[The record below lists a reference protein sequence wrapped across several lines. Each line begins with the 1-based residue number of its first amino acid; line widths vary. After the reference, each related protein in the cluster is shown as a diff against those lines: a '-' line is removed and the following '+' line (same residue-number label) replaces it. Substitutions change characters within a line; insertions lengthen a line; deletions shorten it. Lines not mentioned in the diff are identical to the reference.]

1 MDIRPPLAWR
11 PVAAVSG
18 ALVALLLLTSGGYG
32 HHRDELY
39 FRALSEHPA
48 WGYVDQP
55 PLTPLLAGLSRA
67 VFGDTLTGLRV
78 LPALAAGLLVVLV
91 ALVAREL
98 GGRGAAQTLAAFGT
112 AGGVYTLIGGHT
124 LLTVS
129 FDLPFWLA
137 AILFTV
143 RALLREQPR
152 WWLAVGAVAG
162 LATYNKLLIALLF
175 AALAAGLLAVGPRR
189 VLASP
194 WLWAGALVAA
204 VLAAPNLLY
213 QVTNDW
219 PQLAMAEA
227 LSADEGDEMRVLFVP
242 MQVLLYGPVVAVI
255 GAFGWWRLWRDRR
268 LRAAAVAYPVAA
280 VVTLVSGGRF
290 DYTGGLILLLF
301 AAGCVAAEAAGAD
314 RPRSAGI
321 ALGCNA
327 VGGVLLALPLVP
339 LTVLGSTPIPA
350 INEVARES
358 VGWPQFTAA
367 VRGVLDTLPP
377 EVAETAIT
385 PLEGKSLVPAFADR
399 PLDRDIYWEHEGNRA
414 VRSGDW
420 KLVAK
425 GPDGKW
431 ELYNIADDR
440 VEANDLAD
448 RHPDRVKEMTAKWE
462 AWATRAKVIP
472 WIWKPEYKPSEK

>member
-1 MDIRPPLAWR
+1 MDLPPPPARR

-39 FRALSEHPA
+39 FRVLSEHPA

-67 VFGDTLTGLRV
+67 VFGDTLPGLRV

-98 GGRGAAQTLAAFGT
+98 GGRATAQTLAAFGT
-112 AGGVYTLIGGHT
+112 AGGVYTLIAGHT
-124 LLTVS
+124 MLTVS
-129 FDLPFWLA
+129 FDLPFWTA
-137 AILFTV
+137 AILFTL
-143 RALLREQPR
+143 RALLRGQPR
-152 WWLAVGAVAG
+152 WWLAVGVVAG

-175 AALAAGLLAVGPRR
+175 AGLAAGLAAVGPRR

-194 WLWAGALVAA
+194 WLWAGALAAA

-213 QVTNDW
+213 QVTNGW

-227 LSADEGDEMRVLFVP
+227 LSADEGAEMRVLFVP
-242 MQVLLYGPVVAVI
+242 MQLLLFGPVVAVI

-268 LRAAAVAYPVAA
+268 VRAAAVAYPVAA
-280 VVTLVSGGRF
+280 AATLAGGGRF

-301 AAGCVAAEAAGAD
+301 AAGCVSAEAAGAG
-314 RPRSAGI
+314 RRRSAGV

-339 LTVLGSTPIPA
+339 VTVLASTPIPA

-358 VGWPQFTAA
+358 VGWPRFTAA

-377 EVAETAIT
+377 GERARAIVLTGSYGEHGELVRAGVPRVYSGHNQLHAYGPPPETGTVAVAVNIGRRGMDFQYAACE
-385 PLEGKSLVPAFADR
+385 E
-399 PLDRDIYWEHEGNRA
+399 RA
-414 VRSGDW
+414 RIDNGVG
-420 KLVAK
+420 VEN
-425 GPDGKW
+425 
-431 ELYNIADDR
+431 ELQGMTVHLCRGLRQPWSAAWPRY
-440 VEANDLAD
+440 
-448 RHPDRVKEMTAKWE
+448 RHL
-462 AWATRAKVIP
+462 
-472 WIWKPEYKPSEK
+472 S

>member
-1 MDIRPPLAWR
+1 MDLPPPLAWR

-18 ALVALLLLTSGGYG
+18 ALVALLLLVSGGYG

-67 VFGDTLTGLRV
+67 VFGDTLPGLRV

-98 GGRGAAQTLAAFGT
+98 GGRGTAQALAAFGT
-112 AGGVYTLIGGHT
+112 AGGVYTLIAGHT
-124 LLTVS
+124 MLTVS
-129 FDLPFWLA
+129 FDLPCWLA

-143 RALLREQPR
+143 RALRGRPR
-152 WWLAVGAVAG
+152 WWLAVGVVAG
-162 LATYNKLLIALLF
+162 LATYNKLLIVLLF
-175 AALAAGLLAVGPRR
+175 AGLAAGLLAVGPRR

-204 VLAAPNLLY
+204 VLAAPNLVY
-213 QVTNDW
+213 QVTNGW

-227 LSADEGDEMRVLFVP
+227 LRADEGDEMRVLFAP
-242 MQVLLYGPVVAVI
+242 MQLLLFGPVVAVI

-268 LRAAAVAYPVAA
+268 VRAAAVAYPVAA
-280 VVTLVSGGRF
+280 VVTLVTGGRF

-301 AAGCVAAEAAGAD
+301 AAGCVGVEAAGAG
-314 RPRSAGI
+314 RPRSA
-321 ALGCNA
+321 AVSLTLNA
-327 VGGVLLALPLVP
+327 AGGALLALPLVP
-339 LTVLGSTPIPA
+339 VTVLGSTPIPA

-358 VGWPQFTAA
+358 VGWPRFTAA

-377 EVAETAIT
+377 EERARAIVLTGSYGEHGELVRAGVPRVYSGHNQLHAYGPPPETGTVAVTVNIGRRGMDFQYAACE
-385 PLEGKSLVPAFADR
+385 E
-399 PLDRDIYWEHEGNRA
+399 RA
-414 VRSGDW
+414 TIDNGVG
-420 KLVAK
+420 VEN
-425 GPDGKW
+425 
-431 ELYNIADDR
+431 ELQGMTVHLCRGLKQPWSAAWPRY
-440 VEANDLAD
+440 
-448 RHPDRVKEMTAKWE
+448 RHL
-462 AWATRAKVIP
+462 
-472 WIWKPEYKPSEK
+472 S